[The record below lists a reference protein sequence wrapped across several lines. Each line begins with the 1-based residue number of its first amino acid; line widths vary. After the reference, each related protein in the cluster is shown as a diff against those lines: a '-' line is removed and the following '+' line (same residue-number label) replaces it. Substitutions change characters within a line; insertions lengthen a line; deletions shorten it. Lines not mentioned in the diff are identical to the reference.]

1 VRLKFRAMAGM
12 ILILGLAWMCGKPA
26 SAGQSQEML
35 PEQSAAK
42 AKQVLQQV
50 ITALGGQAY
59 LNVHDTQCDGR
70 AAQFGTAGTL
80 MGFTL
85 FRDLWLL
92 PDKNRVEYFTKGE
105 HTILGFFLGSDD
117 LLITHGGSMITVYSG
132 ENGWSLDKSGV
143 SNQPDDLVKDFN
155 EQIKSDMNNMLR
167 KRMNEPGVD
176 VQYAGTD
183 LIDLKEAEW
192 IEFTDSDRREMR
204 LGVDQHTHLP
214 LRWIVATRNPDTR
227 ERTEVIMSY
236 TQYMA
241 LDGVRTPL
249 SLELS
254 RNDHKMSQTF
264 LTECKYNSSLDPQL
278 FTRAALEQRAAEVA
292 KKGYKDA
299 KAPKQP

>member
-1 VRLKFRAMAGM
+1 M
-12 ILILGLAWMCGKPA
+12 ILVLGLAWTCARPA
-26 SAGQSQEML
+26 IAGQTQELL

-59 LNVHDTQCDGR
+59 LNVRDTQCDGR

-92 PDKNRVEYFTKGE
+92 PDKNRTEYFTKGE

-117 LLITHGGSMITVYSG
+117 LLITHGGAMITVFSG
-132 ENGWSLDKSGV
+132 KEGWSLDKSGV
-143 SNQPDDLVKDFN
+143 SDQPEDLIKNFS
-155 EQIKSDMNNMLR
+155 EQVTSGMNNMLR
-167 KRMNEPGVD
+167 RRMNEPGVD

-192 IEFTDSDRREMR
+192 IEFTDSDHRQMR
-204 LGVDQHTHLP
+204 LGIDKYTHLP
-214 LRWIVATRNPDTR
+214 LRWIVATRDPESR
-227 ERTEVIMSY
+227 ENTEFTTSY

-241 LDGVRTPL
+241 LGGVKTPL
-249 SLELS
+249 SIELS
-254 RNDHKMSQTF
+254 RNDHKVSQTF
-264 LTECKYNSSLDPQL
+264 LSSCTYNSDLAPQV
-278 FTRAALEQRAAEVA
+278 FTRAALEQAAKEVT
-292 KKGYKDA
+292 KKSYKD
-299 KAPKQP
+299 PKSTK